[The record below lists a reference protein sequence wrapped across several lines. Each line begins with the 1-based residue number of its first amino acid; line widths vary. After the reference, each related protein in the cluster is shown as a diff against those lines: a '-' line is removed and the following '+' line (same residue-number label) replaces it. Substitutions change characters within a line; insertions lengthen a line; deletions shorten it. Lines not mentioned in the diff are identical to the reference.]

1 MGKDFAKTWCE
12 LTGQPYHNDPP
23 HVYRGLT
30 TLEKREVVRGMRE
43 RYDAGGRIERN
54 PVFK

>member
-1 MGKDFAKTWCE
+1 MSNLAKTLAE
-12 LTGQPYHNDPP
+12 LTGQPHHDDPP

-30 TLEKREVVRGMRE
+30 TQQKREVVRGMRE

-54 PVFK
+54 PVFKD